1 MIEQRTESLTT
12 ADLASAGA
20 HRNPDPGSEPQPLQ
34 REVAPMAAQ
43 DTQSTGSRDSAQGE
57 AQSAPLFSPTETQGL
72 RSRWDTV
79 QTGFV
84 DEPRRAVEQAD
95 GLVAEVMRHLA
106 EAFADERAR
115 LEGQWGPGD
124 NISTEDLRVAL
135 RRYRSFFDRL
145 LRYGA
150 HHVQPP
156 EAARAGSAS
165 ARPSDEATP
174 VQRAAIDRPGETE
187 PERQP
192 DAPLR

>member
-20 HRNPDPGSEPQPLQ
+20 HRNPDPGSEPPPGQ
-34 REVAPMAAQ
+34 REAAPMAGQVPPAT
-43 DTQSTGSRDSAQGE
+43 DRKDRAPGA
-57 AQSAPLFSPTETQGL
+57 APAAPLFAPTETQGL

-95 GLVAEVMRHLA
+95 GLVAEVMQHLA
-106 EAFADERAR
+106 ETFADERAR
-115 LEGQWGPGD
+115 LEGQWGRGD

-145 LRYGA
+145 LSYGA
-150 HHVQPP
+150 HDVPPP
-156 EAARAGSAS
+156 EAAAVRSAA
-165 ARPSDEATP
+165 ARPSAEATP
-174 VQRAAIDRPGETE
+174 VQRAAIDRPGETD
-187 PERQP
+187 PAR
-192 DAPLR
+192 